1 MNTLLSI
8 LNKKFGIE
16 KLGIKKIENVVM
28 DSRKIE
34 KNSLFF
40 AINNGNSYI
49 QSVLDNGAAMVVAD
63 NYHGDDKRV
72 IKVED
77 TIVAMQEIAK
87 EYRKALDLKIVAI
100 TGSNGKTTTKDIVYS
115 VLKEKYRCRKTLG
128 NYNNHIGV
136 PYTILQCDEQDEV
149 LILEMGMSNFGE
161 IDLLC
166 KIALPDYG
174 IITNIGDSHLE
185 FLKNRENVCKAKT
198 EMLKYIDPQS
208 TILFGDDYYLKNI
221 PGIKVGCGNNNDF
234 QIKNIIDNENG
245 VSFEIGDEKYF
256 LPLNGTHNAFNA
268 AMAVVVAKLF
278 KMAYMSINKGLEA
291 LEISAMR
298 FQKIEKGEIVYIND
312 AYNASPISMDYSLE
326 TFSNLFNDKIK
337 IAALGDML
345 ELGEKEIEYHR
356 HVINKA
362 ISLNID
368 KIFLYG
374 QRMKEALGALE
385 DKKRVFHFDSKDGIA
400 KQIES
405 ISGSRAV
412 LLKGSRGMRMEEI
425 IK

>member
-1 MNTLLSI
+1 MNILLSI

-16 KLGIKKIENVVM
+16 KLGIKKIKNVVM

-278 KMAYMSINKGLEA
+278 KMDYMSINKGLEA

-356 HVINKA
+356 HVVNKA

-385 DKKRVFHFDSKDGIA
+385 DKKRVFHFDSKDDIA

>member
-185 FLKNRENVCKAKT
+185 FLKNRENVCKAKI

-278 KMAYMSINKGLEA
+278 KMDYMSINKGLEA

-385 DKKRVFHFDSKDGIA
+385 DKKRVFHFDSKDDIA

-405 ISGSRAV
+405 ISGSRVV